1 MRTASILSR
10 FRVAALA
17 AAAVLSL
24 GACDSDPL
32 REESLVGAWAAIDA
46 PQPNLILNYWL
57 ELDED
62 GSFEYRTEMYG
73 PNGRPSDN
81 LLESVVI
88 LGDWE
93 VRGDRLALRSE
104 TGIRWGQ
111 GQGESQLDF
120 AGTWDT
126 QRRLR
131 LRGDALSITYIP
143 RPEQSI
149 SQYTLVYQRM
159 LGGVFD

>member
-10 FRVAALA
+10 FRVSALA
-17 AAAVLSL
+17 AAAVLTL

-32 REESLVGAWAAIDA
+32 REESLFGVWAATQA
-46 PQPNLILNYWL
+46 PQPNITVNYWL

-73 PNGRPSDN
+73 PAGRPADH

-93 VRGDRLALRSE
+93 VRGDRLALREE
-104 TGIRWGQ
+104 TGTRWTHGA
-111 GQGESQLDF
+111 GESQLDF
-120 AGTWDT
+120 LGEWNT
-126 QRRLR
+126 QRRMQLH
-131 LRGDALSITYIP
+131 GDALSITYIP